1 VTSQRFAC
9 SFGKL
14 LVLVYYEI
22 LLILYSLMEDY
33 DLRSCFLPDLSGLH
47 LRIFQFQKLLQQ
59 HVPSVSSH
67 LESLGVEGTY
77 LSQWFLS
84 FFAVTCPLPLLF
96 RIYDVIFAE
105 GASETLMRVALAVM
119 KRNEKKLLGFT
130 ELEEAMQL
138 LLSRQLWDP
147 YGLSATSADELVGD
161 FVGFTSVVTRESLN
175 ALEAEYQKEQAAQSK
190 PVSGVQAGAA
200 RFLGRLWTSSA
211 NAQPKSNTLSVTA
224 PPRPTSSLLRTPS
237 KQSLATLASIE
248 GSSDGSM
255 STASTALTEMSRE
268 SSADFASIKSLKSPD
283 SITSSTRITIS
294 RKDKDLHGQIEDLLT
309 ALSEMQRDHSLLVA
323 QLQTEREERA
333 EDHKFVG
340 PLVHQLK
347 QSLAAVV
354 EKEPVKRARSLTNAS
369 PPEATLDQLHT
380 NISDLVER
388 LDTRMSST
396 HNRRSSGHETKAQ
409 LRLSLATVKNQLHE
423 ETSRSQSLTR
433 QIAEKDQEL
442 STMTDDL
449 SRARRRIQ
457 EGHTEKQRL
466 EKTVYDLRQAQR
478 LTRSRSG
485 SQGSSM
491 DPSPPSRSDTGNSE
505 VSTNHPSGLREFRLL
520 SKGAEGRVQPTFS
533 KRTSSLSTQAI
544 LSTDNH
550 HPPSE
555 DALLLELVNAKTA
568 EAVAKQE
575 LEELRARFEAMRKM
589 FNLSPVSSPSA
600 EFSSSFKKVDSRGSD
615 HTAVPTVRTPDGQRP
630 PPPVAGA
637 GGGIGGFFGWGKR
650 SVTGPPVS
658 VDNR

>member
-1 VTSQRFAC
+1 M
-9 SFGKL
+9 
-14 LVLVYYEI
+14 I
-22 LLILYSLMEDY
+22 LLTWYSLMEDY

-47 LRIFQFQKLLQQ
+47 LRIFQFQRLLQQ
-59 HVPSVSSH
+59 HVPGVSAH
-67 LESLGVEGTY
+67 LEALGVEGTY

-161 FVGFTSVVTRESLN
+161 FVGFTSVVTRDSLN
-175 ALEAEYQKEQAAQSK
+175 RLEAQYQKEQAAQSK

-211 NAQPKSNTLSVTA
+211 NAQPKTNTLSVTA
-224 PPRPTSSLLRTPS
+224 PPRPTSTLLRTPS

-255 STASTALTEMSRE
+255 STALTEMSRE
-268 SSADFASIKSLKSPD
+268 SSADFASIKSLKSAD
-283 SITSSTRITIS
+283 SMVSSTRITIS

-333 EDHKFVG
+333 EDHKFVS

-354 EKEPVKRARSLTNAS
+354 EKEPVKRARSLTNAT
-369 PPEATLDQLHT
+369 PPQKTLDQLHS

-396 HNRRSSGHETKAQ
+396 NDRRSSGLETKAQ

-423 ETSRSQSLTR
+423 ETSRSQALTR
-433 QIAEKDQEL
+433 QLAEKDHEL
-442 STMTDDL
+442 STITDDL

-466 EKTVYDLRQAQR
+466 EKTVYELRQAQR

-491 DPSPPSRSDTGNSE
+491 EPTPPSRSDTGNSE
-505 VSTNHPSGLREFRLL
+505 VSTNHSSGLREFRLL
-520 SKGAEGRVQPTFS
+520 SKGAESRTPPTFS

-550 HPPSE
+550 QPPAE

-589 FNLSPVSSPSA
+589 FNLGPSSPSA
-600 EFSSSFKKVDSRGSD
+600 EVSGSLRKMDSRGSE
-615 HTAVPTVRTPDGQRP
+615 HTTVPTVRTPDERRT
-630 PPPVAGA
+630 PPVAA
-637 GGGIGGFFGWGKR
+637 VPGGGLGGFFGWGKR
-650 SVTGPPVS
+650 SVTGPPIS
-658 VDNR
+658 AESR

>member
-1 VTSQRFAC
+1 
-9 SFGKL
+9 
-14 LVLVYYEI
+14 
-22 LLILYSLMEDY
+22 MEDY

-59 HVPSVSSH
+59 HVPGVSTH
-67 LESLGVEGTY
+67 LEALGVEGTY

-147 YGLSATSADELVGD
+147 YGLSATSADELVSD
-161 FVGFTSVVTRESLN
+161 FVSFTSVVTRESLN

-211 NAQPKSNTLSVTA
+211 NAQPKANTLSVTA

-255 STASTALTEMSRE
+255 STTSTALTEMSRE
-268 SSADFASIKSLKSPD
+268 SSADFVSIKSLKSPD
-283 SITSSTRITIS
+283 SMASSTRMTIS
-294 RKDKDLHGQIEDLLT
+294 RKDRDLHGQIEDLLT

-333 EDHKFVG
+333 EDHKFVS

-347 QSLAAVV
+347 QSFAAVV
-354 EKEPVKRARSLTNAS
+354 EKEPVKRARSLTNAT
-369 PPEATLDQLHT
+369 PPEATLDQLHA

-396 HNRRSSGHETKAQ
+396 NNRRSSGHETKAQ

-423 ETSRSQSLTR
+423 ETSRSQITKR
-433 QIAEKDQEL
+433 QLAEKDQEL
-442 STMTDDL
+442 ATMADDL
-449 SRARRRIQ
+449 SKARRRLQ
-457 EGHTEKQRL
+457 EGHIEKQRL
-466 EKTVYDLRQAQR
+466 EKTVYDIRQAQR

-491 DPSPPSRSDTGNSE
+491 DPSPPSRSDTGNSDI
-505 VSTNHPSGLREFRLL
+505 STNHPSGLREFRLL
-520 SKGAEGRVQPTFS
+520 SKGAEGRAQPTFS
-533 KRTSSLSTQAI
+533 KRTSSLSTQTI

-550 HPPSE
+550 QPPSE

-589 FNLSPVSSPSA
+589 FNVSPASPSA
-600 EFSSSFKKVDSRGSD
+600 EYSGSFRKVDSRGSD
-615 HTAVPTVRTPDGQRP
+615 QTAVPTVRTPDGQRP
-630 PPPVAGA
+630 MPPSTNAAA
-637 GGGIGGFFGWGKR
+637 GGLGGFFGWGKR
-650 SVTGPPVS
+650 SATGPSLTVAS
-658 VDNR
+658 R

>member
-1 VTSQRFAC
+1 
-9 SFGKL
+9 
-14 LVLVYYEI
+14 
-22 LLILYSLMEDY
+22 MEDY

-59 HVPSVSSH
+59 HVPAVSAH
-67 LESLGVEGTY
+67 LEALGVEGTY

-175 ALEAEYQKEQAAQSK
+175 ALETEYQKEQAAQSK

-211 NAQPKSNTLSVTA
+211 NAQPKANTLSVSA

-255 STASTALTEMSRE
+255 STTSTALTEMSRE
-268 SSADFASIKSLKSPD
+268 SSADFASFKSLKSPD
-283 SITSSTRITIS
+283 SVASSMRMTIS
-294 RKDKDLHGQIEDLLT
+294 SRQDKDLHGQIEDLLT

-354 EKEPVKRARSLTNAS
+354 EKEPVKRARSLTNAT
-369 PPEATLDQLHT
+369 PPEATLDQLHS
-380 NISDLVER
+380 NISELVGR

-396 HNRRSSGHETKAQ
+396 NNRRISGHETKAQ
-409 LRLSLATVKNQLHE
+409 LRLNLATVKNQLHE
-423 ETSRSQSLTR
+423 ETSRSQILSR
-433 QIAEKDQEL
+433 QLAEKDQEL
-442 STMTDDL
+442 STSTEEL
-449 SRARRRIQ
+449 QRARRRIQ
-457 EGHTEKQRL
+457 EGHIEKQRL

-478 LTRSRSG
+478 VNRSRSG

-491 DPSPPSRSDTGNSE
+491 DPSPVSRSDTGNSDIAT
-505 VSTNHPSGLREFRLL
+505 SHPSGLREFRLL
-520 SKGAEGRVQPTFS
+520 SKGAEGRSQPTFS

-550 HPPSE
+550 QPPSD

-575 LEELRARFEAMRKM
+575 SEELRAKFEAMRKM
-589 FNLSPVSSPSA
+589 FNLSPSSPSA
-600 EFSSSFKKVDSRGSD
+600 EHSGNLRKLDLRGSEQ
-615 HTAVPTVRTPDGQRP
+615 TTVPTPRTPDRQRATP
-630 PPPVAGA
+630 PATAAAP
-637 GGGIGGFFGWGKR
+637 GGGLGGFFGWGKR
-650 SVTGPPVS
+650 SVTGPSLTVES
-658 VDNR
+658 R

>member
-1 VTSQRFAC
+1 
-9 SFGKL
+9 
-14 LVLVYYEI
+14 
-22 LLILYSLMEDY
+22 MEDY

-59 HVPSVSSH
+59 HVPAVSTH
-67 LESLGVEGTY
+67 LEALGVEGTY

-147 YGLSATSADELVGD
+147 YGLNATSADELVGD
-161 FVGFTSVVTRESLN
+161 FVSFTSVVTRESLN

-190 PVSGVQAGAA
+190 PISGVQAGAA

-211 NAQPKSNTLSVTA
+211 NAQPKGNTLSVSA

-255 STASTALTEMSRE
+255 STTSTALTEMSRE
-268 SSADFASIKSLKSPD
+268 SSADFASFKSQKSPD
-283 SITSSTRITIS
+283 SMASSMRMTIS
-294 RKDKDLHGQIEDLLT
+294 SRQDKDLHGQIEDLLT

-354 EKEPVKRARSLTNAS
+354 EKEPVKRARSLTNAT
-369 PPEATLDQLHT
+369 PPEATLDQLHL
-380 NISDLVER
+380 NISDLVGR
-388 LDTRMSST
+388 LDARMSST
-396 HNRRSSGHETKAQ
+396 NNRRVSGHETKSQ
-409 LRLSLATVKNQLHE
+409 LRLNLATVKNQLHE
-423 ETSRSQSLTR
+423 ETSRSHILSR
-433 QIAEKDQEL
+433 QLAEKDQEL
-442 STMTDDL
+442 STSTEEL

-457 EGHTEKQRL
+457 EGHIEKQRL

-478 LTRSRSG
+478 VNRSRSG
-485 SQGSSM
+485 SQGSSV
-491 DPSPPSRSDTGNSE
+491 DPPSVSRSDTGNSE
-505 VSTNHPSGLREFRLL
+505 ASTNHPSGLREFRLL
-520 SKGAEGRVQPTFS
+520 SKGAEGRAQPTFS
-533 KRTSSLSTQAI
+533 KRTSSLSTQAV
-544 LSTDNH
+544 LSTDH
-550 HPPSE
+550 HQPPSE
-555 DALLLELVNAKTA
+555 DALLLELVHAKTA

-575 LEELRARFEAMRKM
+575 LEEMRAKFEAMRKM
-589 FNLSPVSSPSA
+589 FNLSPGSPSSEHSGA
-600 EFSSSFKKVDSRGSD
+600 FRKLDSRGSD
-615 HTAVPTVRTPDGQRP
+615 HTTVPTVRTPDGHRATP
-630 PPPVAGA
+630 PATATAP
-637 GGGIGGFFGWGKR
+637 GGGLGGFFGWGKR
-650 SVTGPPVS
+650 SVTGPS
-658 VDNR
+658 VTVESR